1 MESANNKN
9 TMGHGLIM
17 FLFYKPK
24 LCVFQML
31 DPARGRVM
39 SVGEQEQERVE
50 VKEWEAYEVFNVD
63 Y

>member
-1 MESANNKN
+1 
-9 TMGHGLIM
+9 MGHGLIM